1 MEYYPPGGALSSG
14 PLSATD
20 SDSWCKPPV
29 TGGTS
34 TALTVTDT
42 RIGTPADHQT
52 FRFKMNQDC
61 GTAPYLAVNGGTSLQ
76 LCYKPA
82 GSYLNFNSGELPNGA
97 IITARYLSAY
107 GLYVVEEWIDVFGG
121 IKRFP
126 SRLTTSDM
134 PAIIG
139 GGSTTVLKLVGNA
152 TDTITDAQVGVYSAS
167 HSTKAGA
174 LDLRAGPKQSTA
186 NGTWTP
192 YYSLSAGAHH
202 GDLWIYD
209 SNGASHCRVGIS
221 STTLGAITDNADGIN
236 LVDAGSISTTNIGI
250 RINSGS
256 VELNVGTSV
265 SAPKLGII
273 FKGIVV

>member
-126 SRLTTSDM
+126 SRLATSDM
-134 PAIIG
+134 PAAKAFIAHKAASQTISWAATTRLTWDAASRNDSLFTVSG
-139 GGSTTVLKLVGNA
+139 TGNITMTAVLTGVYAVCADIYASGTFELEIWVNGSRYHSGPVVSSSAFINSIVPLAAG
-152 TDTITDAQVGVYSAS
+152 DTIEIYLYAQS
-167 HSTKAGA
+167 
-174 LDLRAGPKQSTA
+174 
-186 NGTWTP
+186 
-192 YYSLSAGAHH
+192 
-202 GDLWIYD
+202 
-209 SNGASHCRVGIS
+209 
-221 STTLGAITDNADGIN
+221 GAISPDASCAYLSN
-236 LVDAGSISTTNIGI
+236 LRIA
-250 RINSGS
+250 RIN
-256 VELNVGTSV
+256 
-265 SAPKLGII
+265 
-273 FKGIVV
+273 